1 MAAKP
6 LESPPLPPATIE
18 PEFVRTPETEVN
30 DLVGRSEQ
38 AEADR
43 RVQTVCLL
51 ILAFVATGFGLFQ
64 LQPVLV
70 PFVLALFFAACLK
83 PVIEFQMRYLGMP
96 RPLAVAGAILLAAAV
111 VTLIGIP
118 LTSSVQQMW
127 PKFDFEF
134 GKFVDRA
141 KQSSLVERL
150 GLNNLLPKDAS
161 SWTASLSAAFVQASS
176 IASKTFL
183 VIVFTLFILL
193 GRRGPIRRTTGV
205 LSEIEVRVQLYIS
218 QMVLLSA
225 IAGILVWIVLWI
237 LGVEMAAL
245 FGVLAF
251 LLNFI
256 PTIGSIIATLLPLP
270 VILIDPHMGVPA
282 KICAVAIPGAIQIIL
297 GNAVQPR
304 FLGNALDLHPIVVL
318 ISLVFWSMI
327 WGLAGAFLATPMT
340 AVLRIVLEKIPAT
353 RPVAELLAGRI
364 DAVF

>member
-1 MAAKP
+1 MPLPP
-6 LESPPLPPATIE
+6 LESPPASETRRE
-18 PEFVRTPETEVN
+18 VVRTPDPELGL
-30 DLVGRSEQ
+30 DQIGRSEQ
-38 AEADR
+38 AQADR

-51 ILAFVATGFGLFQ
+51 ILAFVASGFALWE
-64 LQPVLV
+64 LQPALV

-83 PVIEFQMRYLGMP
+83 PVIEFQMRYLRMP
-96 RPLAVAGAILLAAAV
+96 RMLAVAGAILLAAAII
-111 VTLIGIP
+111 TLIGIP

-127 PKFDFEF
+127 PSFEHEF
-134 GKFVDRA
+134 GEFVRKA
-141 KQSSLVERL
+141 KQSWVVERL
-150 GLNNLLPKDAS
+150 GLNNLLPTDAGT
-161 SWTASLSAAFVQASS
+161 WTVSLSAAFVQASS

-193 GRRGPIRRTTGV
+193 GRPGQKRRPSGV
-205 LSEIEVRVQLYIS
+205 LAEIEVRVQLYIS

-225 IAGILVWIVLWI
+225 IAGILVWIVLRV
-237 LGVEMAAL
+237 LGVQLAGL

-270 VILIDPHMGVPA
+270 VILIDSHMGLTAQV
-282 KICAVAIPGAIQIIL
+282 CAIAIPATIQIIL

-318 ISLVFWSMI
+318 ISLIFWSII
-327 WGLAGAFLATPMT
+327 WGLAGAFLAAPMT
-340 AVLRIVLEKIPAT
+340 AVLRIVLERIPAT

-364 DAVF
+364 DAVFE

>member
-1 MAAKP
+1 
-6 LESPPLPPATIE
+6 
-18 PEFVRTPETEVN
+18 
-30 DLVGRSEQ
+30 
-38 AEADR
+38 
-43 RVQTVCLL
+43 
-51 ILAFVATGFGLFQ
+51 
-64 LQPVLV
+64 
-70 PFVLALFFAACLK
+70 
-83 PVIEFQMRYLGMP
+83 MP

-270 VILIDPHMGVPA
+270 VILIDPHMGCPG
-282 KICAVAIPGAIQIIL
+282 KDLRVAIPG
-297 GNAVQPR
+297 G
-304 FLGNALDLHPIVVL
+304 HPNYSRQRRATS
-318 ISLVFWSMI
+318 ISRQRAGSSPHRCAD
-327 WGLAGAFLATPMT
+327 LAGFLEHD
-340 AVLRIVLEKIPAT
+340 LGSGRRISGHADDRRAPH
-353 RPVAELLAGRI
+353 RP
-364 DAVF
+364 